1 MTDQS
6 QKEFYDQFDK
16 VHKKVGIK
24 FVKAWNLPIEPIKT
38 IEMPEIPELVLTE
51 PAIPTKRYD
60 RHLNK
65 DLYCERSRNFY
76 NKNKPVI
83 LARLQKKYAVNQ
95 DYKEATKARALARY
109 YRLKTFKTI
118 LEEPLENKDIQ

>member
-1 MTDQS
+1 MTTQT
-6 QKEFYDQFDK
+6 EFYDQFDK

-24 FVKAWNLPIEPIKT
+24 FVKVGNLPIEPIKT
-38 IEMPEIPELVLTE
+38 IEMPEIPELVLSE
-51 PAIPTKRYD
+51 PAVPTKRYD

-65 DLYCERSRNFY
+65 EIFCERSKLFY
-76 NKNKPVI
+76 NKNKPTI

-109 YRLKTFKTI
+109 YKLKTFKTI
-118 LEEPLENKDIQ
+118 LEEKEIE